1 MRGEGSAL
9 SVEKLSHLPGVE
21 KAAQAMTP
29 SWQVGTQ
36 RQGGHLAT
44 VGGLSLGRIGAFTV
58 PSEPEL
64 LPFCNF
70 FLQPGI

>member
-1 MRGEGSAL
+1 M
-9 SVEKLSHLPGVE
+9 SVEKLSHLSGVE

-44 VGGLSLGRIGAFTV
+44 VRRAFFGEDWSLYG
-58 PSEPEL
+58 
-64 LPFCNF
+64 PF
-70 FLQPGI
+70 